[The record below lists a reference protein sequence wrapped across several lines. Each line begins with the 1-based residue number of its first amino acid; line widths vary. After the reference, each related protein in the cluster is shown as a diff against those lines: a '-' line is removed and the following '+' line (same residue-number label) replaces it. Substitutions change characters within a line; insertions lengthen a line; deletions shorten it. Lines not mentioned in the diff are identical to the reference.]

1 MANDLAF
8 KSTNVQSCSYQHL
21 HGVMLVNLN
30 KLSYELKL
38 THSEYRLMGVLIG
51 YWNKQQGKAFPNTR
65 TLAKQCRMSNS
76 TVLKALSKLCDLG
89 LILIL
94 KDGKNSRQNYHI
106 NPQKFLNS
114 ESNTHATACSSTHD
128 NKQIK
133 NKTNIKL
140 SSCSNKTTQ
149 NDDEIFKTT
158 DITTYKQ
165 LIAKLDQWKFID
177 AKSVIKKYGLQKIQ
191 QLIKIVENNNPKNK
205 GAYLRTLLETSDGF
219 IHENNKIDLKASETS
234 MIESMLKCQYW
245 KHVPSGE
252 ILKAKPDIG
261 KHLLIKYY
269 KQENM
274 VMFIENGLIDKLENF
289 ALVSK

>member
-8 KSTNVQSCSYQHL
+8 KNNNIHSCSYQHL

-30 KLSYELKL
+30 KLSFDLKL

-76 TVLKALSKLCDLG
+76 TVLNALNKLCGLG

-114 ESNTHATACSSTHD
+114 ESNTHATPCSSTHD

-140 SSCSNKTTQ
+140 SSCSITTKQ
-149 NDDEIFKTT
+149 NDDDDFNNNFIE
-158 DITTYKQ
+158 YKCVSSK
-165 LIAKLDQWKFID
+165 LEKWAFTGAKF
-177 AKSVIKKYGLQKIQ
+177 AIKKYGLQKIKK
-191 QLIKIVENNNPKNK
+191 LIELVENKNPVNK
-205 GAYLRTLLETSDGF
+205 GAYLRTLLSTLDGF
-219 IHENNKIDLKASETS
+219 IHETNKIDLKTSEPS
-234 MIESMLKCQYW
+234 IIESMLKHQHW
-245 KHVPSGE
+245 KHIPSNKT
-252 ILKAKPDIG
+252 LKVKPDIG
-261 KHLLIKYY
+261 QHLLIKYH

-274 VMFIENGLIDKLENF
+274 VMFLENGLIDKLENF
-289 ALVSK
+289 EVVN